1 MLIAVVGT
9 GGFGRVAGV
18 LGGSPAALLRVVAE
32 RPDQQVVVLTPD
44 HSLATAQRQAD
55 LVAAARPS
63 AQVSVLASAH
73 HALTLTL
80 VADRVLESA
89 PWMTGSA
96 DFLGAV
102 RTELST
108 ARSLV
113 WSPSAWRLRG
123 VHLSLGVRFRCLV
136 DGGDPILELGTRAAS
151 PRAGVA
157 DTARAGWHPR
167 SDDRVLTAGP
177 VPGRL
182 AAQLRGHRQ
191 QSVDIVIE
199 HGPYAPRPTRLL
211 TVLAGASA
219 DTSSPPDPK
228 GSTPLDPPIDR
239 PRPTTVTQE
248 SEAA

>member
-136 DGGDPILELGTRAAS
+136 DGSNSHRRRCSQHSGDKHGSDNFLIESHPI
-151 PRAGVA
+151 
-157 DTARAGWHPR
+157 
-167 SDDRVLTAGP
+167 
-177 VPGRL
+177 
-182 AAQLRGHRQ
+182 
-191 QSVDIVIE
+191 
-199 HGPYAPRPTRLL
+199 
-211 TVLAGASA
+211 
-219 DTSSPPDPK
+219 SSSLNCDC
-228 GSTPLDPPIDR
+228 
-239 PRPTTVTQE
+239 
-248 SEAA
+248 A